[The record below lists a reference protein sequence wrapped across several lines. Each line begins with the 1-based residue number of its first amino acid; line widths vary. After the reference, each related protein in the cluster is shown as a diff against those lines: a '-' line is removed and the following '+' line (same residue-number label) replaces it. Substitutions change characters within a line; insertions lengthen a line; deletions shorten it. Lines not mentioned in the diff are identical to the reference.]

1 MILLKGQNVIL
12 QNKITKINAYIY
24 TNILKKKL
32 GGAIAPR
39 SINASIPASLGWRK
53 LAMEKWD
60 KTDQSG
66 REIIMIV

>member
-1 MILLKGQNVIL
+1 MHIYILIH
-12 QNKITKINAYIY
+12 
-24 TNILKKKL
+24 LKKNKL
-32 GGAIAPR
+32 GRAIAPR
-39 SINASIPASLGWRK
+39 SINASVLASLGWRK